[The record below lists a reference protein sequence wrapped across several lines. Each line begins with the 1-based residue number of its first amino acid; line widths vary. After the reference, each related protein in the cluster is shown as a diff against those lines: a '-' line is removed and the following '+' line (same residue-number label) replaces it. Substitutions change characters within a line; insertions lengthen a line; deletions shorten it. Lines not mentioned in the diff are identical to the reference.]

1 MLVTMNDKEIFR
13 LGTIRDVCEK
23 RIKRKD
29 AAQLLNVSVRQ
40 VQRLI
45 TRYRDLSAVG
55 LVHQRRGQSLGNKI
69 NADIRSQRINLIHE
83 YYIDFGPTLA
93 REKLIERHDIKIGLE
108 TLRQWMIAD
117 GLGFHISNVSL
128 ASINLVIVAIVMVS

>member
-23 RIKRKD
+23 RIRCKD

-45 TRYRDLSAVG
+45 TRYRDLRP
-55 LVHQRRGQSLGNKI
+55 LNSL
-69 NADIRSQRINLIHE
+69 
-83 YYIDFGPTLA
+83 
-93 REKLIERHDIKIGLE
+93 
-108 TLRQWMIAD
+108 
-117 GLGFHISNVSL
+117 
-128 ASINLVIVAIVMVS
+128 

>member
-45 TRYRDLSAVG
+45 TRYRDLGAVG
-55 LVHQRRGQSLGNKI
+55 LVHQIVKLPF
-69 NADIRSQRINLIHE
+69 LIPLL
-83 YYIDFGPTLA
+83 IATLYLCVTIT
-93 REKLIERHDIKIGLE
+93 RLNMQFEI
-108 TLRQWMIAD
+108 
-117 GLGFHISNVSL
+117 
-128 ASINLVIVAIVMVS
+128 

>member
-45 TRYRDLSAVG
+45 TRYRDLGA
-55 LVHQRRGQSLGNKI
+55 LVWFINVADNHQAIKLRLIYDI
-69 NADIRSQRINLIHE
+69 N
-83 YYIDFGPTLA
+83 
-93 REKLIERHDIKIGLE
+93 
-108 TLRQWMIAD
+108 
-117 GLGFHISNVSL
+117 V
-128 ASINLVIVAIVMVS
+128 